1 MKYPEP
7 SEFTVELVEI
17 LNRQYTQHH
26 FTPTMVQMFV
36 DRALESSGQIIV
48 KEQASEVKD
57 VFGVCSKGMATG

>member
-7 SEFTVELVEI
+7 SEFTVELAKI

-36 DRALESSGQIIV
+36 DQALKSSGQIIV
-48 KEQASEVKD
+48 KEQATEAKD
-57 VFGVCSKGMATG
+57 VLRDGRG